1 VSGAE
6 AAYRA
11 ALSAGAAPLSLA
23 GQWDMWLG
31 PADDAL
37 GGRLAQQSIT
47 VPSNWWLC
55 GVDHSGKATFA
66 RTFDVEEHM
75 ADKTLRLRFDGVDY
89 YCRVWIDGEPLGSH
103 EGYFDPFW
111 FDLPGLSAGSHRVV
125 VEVDS
130 PHEPWGTVWHMYKTL
145 IKGVLG
151 HHDARPGAAWS
162 VDGQAANSG
171 GIWAPVTLEAW
182 PSNVIID
189 HAVVCATPAGERQA
203 TVEVTGKLSVRPG
216 APAVLAVALALT
228 GPADSGRMS
237 VEVAVP
243 AGADAVEFH
252 ARARLPLA
260 DRWTTWDR
268 GVPVLYDGLITVE
281 AAGVG
286 TGAPLATRSVR
297 TGIRSVAV
305 DPSYRWQLN
314 GEEVWIRGTNYIGT
328 FWPAE
333 YTEERIRQDLG
344 LIRDAGINQV
354 RVHAHVAP
362 PPLYEV
368 ADEMGLMIWQDFPL
382 QWGYTDD
389 PVFHREAHR
398 QMQAMIRCLGSHP
411 SVVAWCCHN
420 ESPWDAPWMAEEFGG
435 AHDPGHNR
443 QLDEDLEAIARAAD
457 PSRYVHRN
465 SGTGDSHHY
474 AGWYFGH
481 WEDFASR
488 PGGPFVTEY
497 GSLAPPDAAT
507 LREIIPEE
515 VHAYDSEQARRT
527 WAFHDFQHQET
538 EQYIKVLPSDGLEH
552 YVAAAQAYQANL
564 VQVATEAYR
573 RGKARRPGGQP
584 ADGGPLITGIHHF
597 MAVEA
602 WESLT
607 WAVLDHNRT
616 PKPGYHALSRAMA
629 PLLVC
634 AELLDGREQPAPRPR
649 SGRTTILRVWLIND
663 RPAPVP
669 EATLHWS
676 ARTIP
681 DPALPAAKAEPRR
694 EGATRAAVSAE
705 GTMAVDGAE
714 GDSAMILGE
723 DRVSLGAGW
732 HRVVL
737 RLHARDDRR
746 LLAANHL
753 DIEVRR

>member
-1 VSGAE
+1 
-6 AAYRA
+6 
-11 ALSAGAAPLSLA
+11 
-23 GQWDMWLG
+23 MWLG

-37 GGRLAQQSIT
+37 EGRPAEQSIT

-66 RTFDVEEHM
+66 RTFDVEPNM
-75 ADKTLRLRFDGVDY
+75 ADKPLRLRFDGVDY
-89 YCRVWIDGEPLGSH
+89 YCRVWMDGGPLGSH

-111 FDLPGLSAGSHRVV
+111 FDLRGLSAGSHRLV

-182 PSNVIID
+182 PSEVIID
-189 HAVVCATPAGERQA
+189 HAVVCATPVGKHEAE
-203 TVEVTGKLSVRPG
+203 VEVAGKLSVGPG
-216 APAVLAVALALT
+216 APEALTVALALT
-228 GPADSGRMS
+228 GPADSGQVS
-237 VEVAVP
+237 VDVAVAP
-243 AGADAVEFH
+243 GADAVEFH
-252 ARARLPLA
+252 ARAHLRLA

-268 GVPVLYDGLITVE
+268 GTPVLYDGRLTV
-281 AAGVG
+281 APAGG
-286 TGAPLATRSVR
+286 GALLAIRSVR

-314 GEEVWIRGTNYIGT
+314 GEEIWIRGTNYIGT
-328 FWPAE
+328 FWPAQ
-333 YTEERIRQDLG
+333 YTEELIRQDLG
-344 LIRDAGINQV
+344 LLRDAGINQV
-354 RVHAHVAP
+354 RVHAHVAAP
-362 PPLYEV
+362 LLYEV

-389 PVFHREAHR
+389 PAFHREAHR
-398 QMQAMIRCLGSHP
+398 QMQAMIRGLGSHP
-411 SVVAWCCHN
+411 SIVAWCCHN

-435 AHDPGHNR
+435 AHDPAHNR
-443 QLDEDLEAIARAAD
+443 QLDKDLEALARAAD

-474 AGWYFGH
+474 AGWYFGR

-497 GSLAPPDAAT
+497 GSLAPPDVET
-507 LREIIPEE
+507 LRQIIPEE
-515 VHAYDSEQARRT
+515 AHAYDSGQARRT
-527 WAFHDFQHQET
+527 WAFHDFQHKET
-538 EQYIKVLPSDGLEH
+538 KQHIKVLPSDGPER

-564 VQVATEAYR
+564 VQAATEAYR
-573 RGKARRPGGQP
+573 RGKAQRPGGLP
-584 ADGGPLITGIHHF
+584 ADGGPLITGVHHF
-597 MAVEA
+597 MAVEG
-602 WESLT
+602 WEALT
-607 WAVLDHNRT
+607 WAVIDHNRA

-634 AELLDGREQPAPRPR
+634 VELLDGRERPAPRPR
-649 SGRTTILRVWLIND
+649 SGRTIVLRVWLIND

-669 EATLHWS
+669 EAALGWS
-676 ARTIP
+676 VRPIP
-681 DPALPAAKAEPRR
+681 DPTLPVGKTEPRR
-694 EGATRAAVSAE
+694 NGAAAVFAQ
-705 GTMAVDGAE
+705 GTMAVADAE
-714 GDSAMILGE
+714 GDSAVILGE
-723 DRVSLGAGW
+723 DRVSLDAGW
-732 HRVVL
+732 HRVEL
-737 RLHARDDRR
+737 RLDAVDGQR

-753 DIEVRR
+753 DFEVRR